1 MFKRRHGVK
10 MQGIKYSDNTYVL
23 NTWYAEN
30 VSYCWLYVIFDML
43 PSRYII

>member
-1 MFKRRHGVK
+1 MFKRRHVVK

-30 VSYCWLYVIFDML
+30 AIIFDIL